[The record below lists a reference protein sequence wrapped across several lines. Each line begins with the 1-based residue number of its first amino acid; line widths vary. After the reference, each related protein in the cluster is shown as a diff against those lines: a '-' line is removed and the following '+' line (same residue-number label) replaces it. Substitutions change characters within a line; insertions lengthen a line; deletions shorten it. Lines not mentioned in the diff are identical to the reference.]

1 MTQSK
6 KNLEEI
12 NTIIDEVFLDKSIKK
27 HGNFLI
33 PILQDIQ
40 ESYRYLPEE
49 YLIMVAEKLQIPLIE
64 VFGVA
69 TFYQSFGFVPKGE
82 HIITVCLGTACY
94 IRGGTNMVDV
104 LTKELNIK
112 PGETTKDKKF
122 TLETVHCLGCCAI
135 SPVMVIDDKIYGN
148 LTRVKLRKILN
159 RFRENEEKLRQS
171 DI

>member
-6 KNLEEI
+6 KNLEDVNI
-12 NTIIDEVFLDKSIKK
+12 IIDEIFLDKSIKK

-49 YLIMVAEKLQIPLIE
+49 CLIKVAEKLQIPLID
-64 VFGVA
+64 VYGVA
-69 TFYQSFGFVPKGE
+69 TFYQSFGLVPKGE
-82 HIITVCLGTACY
+82 HIITICLGTACY
-94 IRGGTNMVDV
+94 IRGGTKMVDV

-122 TLETVHCLGCCAI
+122 SLEMVNCLGCCAI
-135 SPVMVIDDKIYGN
+135 GPMVLIDDEYYGEMTPQKVIKLIKTLKI
-148 LTRVKLRKILN
+148 VKN
-159 RFRENEEKLRQS
+159 
-171 DI
+171 D

>member
-1 MTQSK
+1 MTQSE
-6 KNLEEI
+6 KNLEELNI
-12 NTIIDEVFLDKSIKK
+12 IIDETFLDKSIEK

-40 ESYRYLPEE
+40 EKYRYLPEE
-49 YLIMVAEKLQIPLIE
+49 CLIIIAERLQIPLIE
-64 VFGVA
+64 VYGVA
-69 TFYQSFGFVPKGE
+69 TFYQSFSLIPKGE

-122 TLETVHCLGCCAI
+122 SLETVNCLGCCAI
-135 SPVMVIDDKIYGN
+135 GPMVLIDDEYYGEM
-148 LTRVKLRKILN
+148 TQPKVIKLIKTLKM
-159 RFRENEEKLRQS
+159 EKNE
-171 DI
+171 

>member
-6 KNLEEI
+6 KNLEEVNI
-12 NTIIDEVFLDKSIKK
+12 IIDEIFLDKSIKK

-49 YLIMVAEKLQIPLIE
+49 YLIMVAEKLQIPLIK

-69 TFYQSFGFVPKGE
+69 TFYQSFGLVPKGE
-82 HIITVCLGTACY
+82 YIITVCLGTACY

-104 LTKELNIK
+104 LTKELNVK

-122 TLETVHCLGCCAI
+122 SLETVNCLGCCAI
-135 SPVMVIDDKIYGN
+135 GPMVLIDGEYYGEMTPQKII
-148 LTRVKLRKILN
+148 KLIKTLKM
-159 RFRENEEKLRQS
+159 EKN
-171 DI
+171 D

>member
-6 KNLEEI
+6 NDFEEV
-12 NTIIDEVFLDKSIKK
+12 NVIIDEAFLDKCIKK

-40 ESYRYLPEE
+40 ENYRYLPEE
-49 YLIMVAEKLQIPLIE
+49 CLIIVAERLQIPLIE
-64 VFGVA
+64 VYGVA
-69 TFYQSFGFVPKGE
+69 TFYQSFSLIPKGE

-104 LTKELNIK
+104 LTKELNVK

-122 TLETVHCLGCCAI
+122 SLETVNCLGCCAI
-135 SPVMVIDDKIYGN
+135 GPMVLIDDEYYGEM
-148 LTRVKLRKILN
+148 TPQKVIKLIKTLKM
-159 RFRENEEKLRQS
+159 EKN
-171 DI
+171 D

>member
-6 KNLEEI
+6 KNLEEVNI
-12 NTIIDEVFLDKSIKK
+12 IIDETFLDKSIKK
-27 HGNFLI
+27 HGDLLI

-40 ESYRYLPEE
+40 ENYRYLPEE
-49 YLIMVAEKLQIPLIE
+49 CLIIVAERLQIPLIE
-64 VFGVA
+64 VYGVA
-69 TFYQSFGFVPKGE
+69 TFYQSFSLIPKGE

-122 TLETVHCLGCCAI
+122 SLETVNCLGCCAI
-135 SPVMVIDDKIYGN
+135 GPMVLIDGEYYGEM
-148 LTRVKLRKILN
+148 TPQKVIKLIKTLKM
-159 RFRENEEKLRQS
+159 EKN
-171 DI
+171 D

>member
-6 KNLEEI
+6 KNLEEVNI
-12 NTIIDEVFLDKSIKK
+12 IIDETFLDKSIKK
-27 HGNFLI
+27 HGDFLI

-40 ESYRYLPEE
+40 ENYRYLPEE
-49 YLIMVAEKLQIPLIE
+49 CLIIVAERLQIPLIE
-64 VFGVA
+64 VYGVA
-69 TFYQSFGFVPKGE
+69 TFYQSFSLIPKGE

-122 TLETVHCLGCCAI
+122 SLETVNCLGCCAI
-135 SPVMVIDDKIYGN
+135 GPMVLIDGEYYGEM
-148 LTRVKLRKILN
+148 TPQKVIKLIKTLKM
-159 RFRENEEKLRQS
+159 EKN
-171 DI
+171 D

>member
-6 KNLEEI
+6 KNLEEVNI
-12 NTIIDEVFLDKSIKK
+12 IIDEIFLDKSIKK

-49 YLIMVAEKLQIPLIE
+49 YLIMVAEKLQIPLIK

-69 TFYQSFGFVPKGE
+69 TFYQSFGLIPKGE
-82 HIITVCLGTACY
+82 YIITVCLGTACY

-122 TLETVHCLGCCAI
+122 SLETVNCLGCCAI
-135 SPVMVIDDKIYGN
+135 GPMVLIDGEYYGEMTPQKII
-148 LTRVKLRKILN
+148 KLIKTLKM
-159 RFRENEEKLRQS
+159 EKN
-171 DI
+171 D

>member
-1 MTQSK
+1 MTQSE
-6 KNLEEI
+6 KNLEDVNI
-12 NTIIDEVFLDKSIKK
+12 IIDETFFDKSIEK

-40 ESYRYLPEE
+40 EKYRYLPEE
-49 YLIMVAEKLQIPLIE
+49 CLIIIAERLQIPLIE
-64 VFGVA
+64 VYGVA
-69 TFYQSFGFVPKGE
+69 TFYQSFSLIPKGE

-122 TLETVHCLGCCAI
+122 SLETVNCLGCCAI
-135 SPVMVIDDKIYGN
+135 GPMVLIDDEYYGEM
-148 LTRVKLRKILN
+148 TPPKVIKLIKTLKM
-159 RFRENEEKLRQS
+159 EKNE
-171 DI
+171 